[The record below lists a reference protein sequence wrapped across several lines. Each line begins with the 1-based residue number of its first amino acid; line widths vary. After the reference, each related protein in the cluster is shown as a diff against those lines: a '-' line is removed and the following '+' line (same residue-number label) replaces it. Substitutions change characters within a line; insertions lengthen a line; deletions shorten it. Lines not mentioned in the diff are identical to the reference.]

1 MYAAVQ
7 SLNRNT
13 AHQQK
18 EVASV
23 KNRLYRFAFVIL
35 SFVSPVCSC
44 VEIFFCVEREAV
56 VPRGR
61 NKNITPPLPHFFL
74 SKKKI
79 CINFWCYTA
88 TSCPP
93 TARAVGGWG
102 ITVFS
107 LYNHKLPRNHGL
119 SRDTAM
125 LSPFTHTN
133 THTLWIHTM
142 AHVITITLQFFFV
155 FISLR
160 CLPYS
165 LGECSVSSLVSND
178 KAA

>member
-44 VEIFFCVEREAV
+44 VEIFFRVEREAV

-74 SKKKI
+74 SKKKNLHQFLMLH
-79 CINFWCYTA
+79 CHVMSSHRQSGRWLGNNCFF
-88 TSCPP
+88 
-93 TARAVGGWG
+93 AV
-102 ITVFS
+102 
-107 LYNHKLPRNHGL
+107 
-119 SRDTAM
+119 
-125 LSPFTHTN
+125 
-133 THTLWIHTM
+133 
-142 AHVITITLQFFFV
+142 
-155 FISLR
+155 
-160 CLPYS
+160 
-165 LGECSVSSLVSND
+165 
-178 KAA
+178 